1 VSEETYRNTAEN
13 QTDRP
18 PDAGTTKDVSNT
30 STSFAASNSAP
41 PQEGPLPDLHHTGN
55 HEHGAWGNL
64 NAKANEFSEPDG
76 TAPNKS
82 TKSIIK
88 PAGVEFNEG
97 EFNCAQI
104 GNHNTQ
110 TNVFLNEPFEDTS
123 TEKSFPMARNVYSH
137 LCPETLEC
145 TRKFLA
151 HHAWLVIL
159 RNETN
164 AAFQFDMVSYLLQPE
179 SGRRY
184 RTQDKIVSC
193 RDYIEHQ
200 QKLQYDVP
208 TLTKVF
214 VKNRHHFIEFFKEA
228 ENATELSDCLKKSNN
243 LLVFIVD
250 TDETTDVGSFLHKY
264 LGNDRFKYACW
275 CPTPQMP
282 EQESTLQINDLSPVG
297 KAAMV
302 IAAWFNAMPYPLFHS
317 VLHALA
323 DTKVK
328 QLKRSDDDS
337 EIPEWWREWQ
347 LQPDKILTDL
357 ALENSLISDS
367 GLFSIRCSSPA
378 DQLRYRQQVHSLAR
392 FELIQLWPILKQH
405 FFLPS
410 QINIAPL
417 LWQDYLVSE
426 LAAFLEHLHLTGL
439 LTVDTAYLESFYQDV
454 RLAKTGDSQS
464 FFRFATLLKHLY
476 RKPGCRNIVKTFI
489 EHHQHQVRKQE
500 SALQQEI
507 KQHRDAM
514 ESFKKLPHLM
524 PELAA
529 LAEKSSDEL
538 AYRVYLLKDRAY
550 ASWFLLEE
558 VFSTDD
564 PAFLSHYAYFVNQH
578 TQKMTLD
585 DGPFIS
591 YGIYVNSLIRLFTT
605 KPDSFIAVFAHVNRL
620 GVAENLEVLIEI
632 CRYTLLSHLD
642 TRAHLVGN
650 TVNLNI
656 LYEWLSLPGGVETYL
671 ALLYPDTEH
680 YQDFTEELFYSLIR
694 IKKLLILQKDAN
706 PHFDDLLNTL
716 LQGSALALPR
726 ADYLRLKALCFSLL
740 DQSRMCLIH
749 NTDKKLKP
757 SILAQKDAC
766 LFVKKAFKRNGEQ
779 HYG

>member
-1 VSEETYRNTAEN
+1 MSEEMLRNTAES
-13 QTDRP
+13 QPDRHP
-18 PDAGTTKDVSNT
+18 ATG
-30 STSFAASNSAP
+30 STNDASNPGSK
-41 PQEGPLPDLHHTGN
+41 PQDLHPTSNNDHGDPN
-55 HEHGAWGNL
+55 NVDAKINESSEHPCT
-64 NAKANEFSEPDG
+64 E
-76 TAPNKS
+76 TNKS
-82 TKSIIK
+82 TKPIK
-88 PAGVEFNEG
+88 KPTGLEFKEG
-97 EFNCAQI
+97 EFNGAQF

-110 TNVFLNEPFEDTS
+110 TNVFLDEPFEDTS

-137 LCPETLEC
+137 LCPETLEN

-159 RNETN
+159 RNESN

-184 RTQDKIVSC
+184 RTQDKIVRC

-200 QKLQYDVP
+200 QKLRYDVP

-214 VKNRHHFIEFFKEA
+214 VKNRDHFIEFFKEA
-228 ENATELSDCLKKSNN
+228 ENATELSDSLRKSNN

-250 TDETTDVGSFLHKY
+250 TDETTDVGSFLNKY
-264 LGNDRFKYACW
+264 LGTDRFRYACW
-275 CPTPQMP
+275 CPVPQIA
-282 EQESTLQINDLSPVG
+282 EQESPLQINTLSPVE

-328 QLKRSDDDS
+328 QLKLSDDHS

-347 LQPDKILTDL
+347 LQPDNVLTNI
-357 ALENSLISDS
+357 ALENSQLSDL
-367 GLFSIRCSSPA
+367 GLYSIRCSSPG
-378 DQLRYRQQVHSLAR
+378 DQLRYRQQVQSLAR
-392 FELIQLWPILKQH
+392 FELTQLWPILKQH
-405 FFLPS
+405 LFLPS
-410 QINIAPL
+410 QIKIAPS

-426 LAAFLEHLHLTGL
+426 LATFLEQLHVTGL
-439 LTVDTAYLESFYQDV
+439 LTVDTEYLESFYQDV
-454 RLAKTGDSQS
+454 RLANTGDSQS

-476 RKPGCRNIVKTFI
+476 RKPGCRDIVKTFI
-489 EHHQHQVRKQE
+489 EYHQRHVRKQE

-514 ESFKKLPHLM
+514 ESFKRLPHLM

-558 VFSTDD
+558 VFSAND
-564 PAFLSHYAYFVNQH
+564 PAFLSHFVYFVNQH

-585 DGPFIS
+585 DRPLIS
-591 YGIYVNSLIRLFTT
+591 YSIYVNSLIRLFTT
-605 KPDSFIAVFAHVNRL
+605 NPDSFIAVFAHVNRFDF
-620 GVAENLEVLIEI
+620 AENLEVLIEI
-632 CRYTLLSHLD
+632 CRYTLLSQLD
-642 TRAHLVGN
+642 SRAHLVGN
-650 TVNLNI
+650 TLNLNI
-656 LYEWLSLPGGVETYL
+656 LYEWLSLPRGIETCL

-706 PHFDDLLNTL
+706 PHFDNLLNSL
-716 LQGSALALPR
+716 LQRSARALPR
-726 ADYLRLKALCFSLL
+726 EDYLRLKELCFNLL
-740 DQSRMCLIH
+740 DQSRMRLIN

-766 LFVKKAFKRNGEQ
+766 LFVKQAFKKNGEQ
-779 HYG
+779 NHG